1 MWPPKHCPSPPKTNV
16 LALRNI
22 VIALLSNVLDQDLP
36 AIMVYEICFMKTD
49 AMAVSLGPIGAL
61 YVTTDP
67 PARNPNTC
75 VTTSASNHYL
85 LNTAQVNK
93 YGNVGNVGN
102 VGNGDNG

>member
-1 MWPPKHCPSPPKTNV
+1 
-16 LALRNI
+16 
-22 VIALLSNVLDQDLP
+22 
-36 AIMVYEICFMKTD
+36 
-49 AMAVSLGPIGAL
+49 MAVSLDPIGAL

-67 PARNPNTC
+67 PARKPNTC
-75 VTTSASNHYL
+75 VTTSASNHYM